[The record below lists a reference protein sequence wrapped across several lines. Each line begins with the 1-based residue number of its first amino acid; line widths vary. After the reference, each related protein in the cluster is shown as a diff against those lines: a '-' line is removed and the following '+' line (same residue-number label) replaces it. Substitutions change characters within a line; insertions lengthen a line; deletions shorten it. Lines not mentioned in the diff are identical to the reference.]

1 MVVTFDFTAVET
13 GLFAKLSTAAGTA
26 LWGAGTAARV
36 YTLQAPQ
43 GAADPYVIFFYAG
56 GGDENLN
63 PNGSIDTLYQVECW
77 SKTLSQARLGFTY
90 INAALHYKVLT
101 ISGMVNF
108 WTAQQG
114 MISTIENVAGVQWW
128 RCGGEYQIRGS

>member
-13 GLFAKLSTAAGTA
+13 GIYSKLSTAAGTV

-36 YTLQAPQ
+36 YADQAPQ
-43 GAADPYVIFFYAG
+43 GAADPYLVFLYAG

-63 PNGSIDTLYQVECW
+63 PAGSFDVLYQVECW
-77 SKTLSQARLGFTY
+77 SRTLSQARLGMTY
-90 INAALHYKVLT
+90 INAALHYKTLT
-101 ISGMVNF
+101 IAGVTNF

-114 MISTIENVAGVQWW
+114 LIRSVENVEGVQWY
-128 RCGGEYQIRGS
+128 RRGATYQIRGS